1 MQNSA
6 TIKEDYTIVDYTKD
20 LVWGGVQIKAN
31 DWNIFGNI

>member
-6 TIKEDYTIVDYTKD
+6 TIKEDYTIINYTKD
-20 LVWGGVQIKAN
+20 LVWGEQIKAN